1 MKYDLCSTNRT
12 REGKRERE
20 GDGGIRR
27 EIIKIGGRVGRTKK
41 KRRERERQNMNFE
54 NIPSISTGERKKNE
68 VGNRRKNRTKEMLD
82 YEVKRTGK
90 KMGSRRKRRK
100 RKQRRKMVN
109 EGEDLMRR
117 NSVSYSTAYLA
128 LWSIKTF
135 DRICGQ

>member
-1 MKYDLCSTNRT
+1 
-12 REGKRERE
+12 
-20 GDGGIRR
+20 
-27 EIIKIGGRVGRTKK
+27 
-41 KRRERERQNMNFE
+41 
-54 NIPSISTGERKKNE
+54 
-68 VGNRRKNRTKEMLD
+68 MLD

-100 RKQRRKMVN
+100 RWRKMVN
-109 EGEDLMRR
+109 EEDLMRR